1 MARTRRTV
9 RVCLVTVRHYGPNH
23 TKICPRKTRSET
35 RELLGFLAVLSAC
48 EWNNFRK
55 LSKRTGSRPE
65 LSTRLSFALQLD
77 CRIAHDQR
85 MARRAATRRAAYRA
99 DPRTDRSPACARA
112 RSLGGALGVGESA
125 PGRVRA
131 ALAAVTRQRGARAR
145 DFRCAA
151 APSHPTPRFVLIS
164 IARRRKPRSRAG
176 SRARAGRKGW
186 GPRGSTLTFSL
197 SSLLARAPPRSQVRN
212 AASAGRAGPDSL
224 IVPRREPRGS
234 ARGAC
239 VCTWRVVNPIM
250 AARSRI

>member
-1 MARTRRTV
+1 
-9 RVCLVTVRHYGPNH
+9 
-23 TKICPRKTRSET
+23 
-35 RELLGFLAVLSAC
+35 
-48 EWNNFRK
+48 
-55 LSKRTGSRPE
+55 
-65 LSTRLSFALQLD
+65 
-77 CRIAHDQR
+77 

-164 IARRRKPRSRAG
+164 IARRRKPRSRAR

-197 SSLLARAPPRSQVRN
+197 SSLAARAPPRAQVRN
-212 AASAGRAGPDSL
+212 TASAGRVRVRAPAWRG
-224 IVPRREPRGS
+224 IRGFVPRLEPRGDQNQHHE
-234 ARGAC
+234 GA
-239 VCTWRVVNPIM
+239 TAKKRENSGFNGKI
-250 AARSRI
+250 

>member
-1 MARTRRTV
+1 MRA
-9 RVCLVTVRHYGPNH
+9 LHYGPNH
-23 TKICPRKTRSET
+23 TKICPGKFWSET
-35 RELLGFLAVLSAC
+35 RELLGFLAVLSAF
-48 EWNNFRK
+48 FRNT
-55 LSKRTGSRPE
+55 LTIE
-65 LSTRLSFALQLD
+65 LILKPVLSFALQLD

-176 SRARAGRKGW
+176 SRARASSEGG
-186 GPRGSTLTFSL
+186 GHVGSTLTFSL
-197 SSLLARAPPRSQVRN
+197 SSLAARASPRAQVHN
-212 AASAGRAGPDSL
+212 AAATGRAGFNPRAWRGVRGF
-224 IVPRREPRGS
+224 VPRLEPRGDQNQHHE
-234 ARGAC
+234 GAI
-239 VCTWRVVNPIM
+239 VDKRPK
-250 AARSRI
+250 

>member
-1 MARTRRTV
+1 
-9 RVCLVTVRHYGPNH
+9 
-23 TKICPRKTRSET
+23 
-35 RELLGFLAVLSAC
+35 
-48 EWNNFRK
+48 
-55 LSKRTGSRPE
+55 
-65 LSTRLSFALQLD
+65 
-77 CRIAHDQR
+77 

-176 SRARAGRKGW
+176 SRARASLEGG
-186 GPRGSTLTFSL
+186 GHVGSTLTL
-197 SSLLARAPPRSQVRN
+197 AVSSLVARAPPRAQVRN
-212 AASAGRAGPDSL
+212 AAATGRAGFDPRLSAR
-224 IVPRREPRGS
+224 VRGVVSRREPRGDQNQHHE
-234 ARGAC
+234 GA
-239 VCTWRVVNPIM
+239 TAKKRENSGFNGKI
-250 AARSRI
+250 